1 MNDELPI
8 SAQVIVPPGDNE
20 HIMQAAIA
28 AAQMHAN
35 RRRDTRYYEQAVATP
50 PSWLFGKAPETW
62 WTKLRKWGRDAKRE
76 FLFFYTKNGKLIEFL
91 IKYGSIL
98 YTKLAARQPKRARAN
113 LRRAAN
119 N

>member
-1 MNDELPI
+1 MNDELPMG
-8 SAQVIVPPGDNE
+8 AQVIVPPGDNE

-50 PSWLFGKAPETW
+50 PSSLFGKVPETW
-62 WTKLRKWGRDAKRE
+62 RTKLRKWGRDAKRE
-76 FLFFYTKNGKLIEFL
+76 FFFFYTKYGKFIEFL
-91 IKYGSIL
+91 IKYGSNL
-98 YTKLAARQPKRARAN
+98 DTKLAARQPKRARAN